1 VVGLIEL
8 CANANQSWLMAMA
21 MKIKILKEKG
31 KFCANTVY
39 EQKKI
44 LLFGRRQQAI
54 LFHVIYTIFRFI
66 LFFL

>member
-1 VVGLIEL
+1 
-8 CANANQSWLMAMA
+8 MAMA

>member
-1 VVGLIEL
+1 
-8 CANANQSWLMAMA
+8 
-21 MKIKILKEKG
+21 MKNKLKLEKRLEQTNENNKEKG